1 MWTYLG
7 VDDED
12 SYGVEIGDMS
22 QIANN
27 QMVWRVLLN
36 GFPYKTPAEMGVPD
50 ERSAFAV
57 TKQAVYAVLDG
68 RDTSRYSGVDEIGNQ
83 MADAV
88 RRLVDIGRNGT
99 QTYQDPVI
107 NVSSISPAGV
117 DSIDSNYISQ
127 TFNVSSEVNMKD
139 INVILDTFS
148 APTGTKVTDINNNE
162 RTNFNKG
169 ENFKILVPR
178 ENIKDEITV
187 QFTLSGQCETYPIL
201 FGKAPNENV
210 QDYVLTT
217 DPFVVSTAKSQMN
230 YKPSVDIEID
240 KISSGES
247 EITGKGEG
255 EPLEG
260 AKFNVKSED
269 GSFNKDYYTDANGKI
284 TLSNMDIQKYIITE
298 LESAKY
304 YLLNKDTQVEV
315 TPEHDGDDQKV
326 VFENTPVDIK
336 VNVDK
341 DSDKEEV
348 QGNEIL
354 TYTIDNIKNLSNVPL
369 DNFTLTDDLPDEVR
383 LQKLQTGTYNED
395 LKYSI
400 YYNTNKRENI
410 KLQDNLSTKVNNEID
425 FTNLELAKD
434 EYVTQ
439 FQLKFGTVKI
449 GFSNVEEMTVTTKAI
464 EGLEKDSVFENNVNV
479 EGTYIDVP
487 TEDEDDVPT
496 KVYEN
501 VLKVTKVSKEYN
513 QYTEL
518 EKGSKI
524 NATFEILD
532 ENKNHVETV
541 KTTDGE
547 FTYKYLETG
556 KQYFLKELSVD
567 DYYVISEDLIP
578 FKFEENGQTIE
589 ITVENDNVNLV
600 VDVEKNG
607 PTQAKQGDIITYDF
621 NHVGNFSN
629 VPISNFV
636 FGDKLP
642 RQVRLQSLTTG
653 TWNEELTYKIQYIT
667 NQNTNWAY
675 IGEDYSTKE
684 NYTVDFTTLDLQ
696 DGEYVTQYRFIFGDV
711 KEGFREQEKPT
722 ATVKINEDLANNKI
736 IVNDCYVN
744 GKYVD
749 TPLEDEDDA
758 HTIVYTPEENKEV
771 ELPKTGM

>member
-1 MWTYLG
+1 
-7 VDDED
+7 
-12 SYGVEIGDMS
+12 MS

-162 RTNFNKG
+162 RTNFDKG
-169 ENFKILVPR
+169 ENFKVLVPR

-201 FGKAPNENV
+201 FGKAPNDNV

-675 IGEDYSTKE
+675 IGEDYNTNE
-684 NYTVDFTTLDLQ
+684 NYTVDFTNLNLQ
-696 DGEYVTQYRFIFGDV
+696 DGEYVTEYRFVFGDV
-711 KEGFREQEKPT
+711 KEGFREEEKPT
-722 ATVKINEDLANNKI
+722 ATVKVNEDLANNKI

-758 HTIVYTPEENKEV
+758 HTIVYTPEKNKEV

>member
-1 MWTYLG
+1 
-7 VDDED
+7 
-12 SYGVEIGDMS
+12 MS

-162 RTNFNKG
+162 RTNFDKG
-169 ENFKILVPR
+169 ENFKVLVPR

-201 FGKAPNENV
+201 FGKAPNDNV

-354 TYTIDNIKNLSNVPL
+354 TYTIDIIKNLSNVPL

-629 VPISNFV
+629 VPISDFI

-711 KEGFREQEKPT
+711 KEGFREEEKPT
-722 ATVKINEDLANNKI
+722 TTVKINEDLANNKI

-744 GKYVD
+744 GQYVD

>member
-1 MWTYLG
+1 
-7 VDDED
+7 
-12 SYGVEIGDMS
+12 MS

-162 RTNFNKG
+162 RTNFDKG
-169 ENFKILVPR
+169 ENFKVLVPR
-178 ENIKDEITV
+178 ENIKDEIAV

-201 FGKAPNENV
+201 FGKAPNDNV

-326 VFENTPVDIK
+326 TFKNTPVDIE

-629 VPISNFV
+629 VPISDFI

-642 RQVRLQSLTTG
+642 RQVRIQSITTG

-675 IGEDYSTKE
+675 IGEDYNTNEK
-684 NYTVDFTTLDLQ
+684 YTVDFTNLNLQ
-696 DGEYVTQYRFIFGDV
+696 DGEYVTQYRFVFGDV
-711 KEGFREQEKPT
+711 KEGFREEEKPT

-744 GKYVD
+744 GQYVD

>member
-162 RTNFNKG
+162 RTNFDKG
-169 ENFKILVPR
+169 ENFKVLVPR

-201 FGKAPNENV
+201 FGKAPNDNV

-326 VFENTPVDIK
+326 VFENTPVDIE

-395 LKYSI
+395 LKYSV
-400 YYNTNKRENI
+400 YYSTNKKENV

-425 FTNLELAKD
+425 FTNLELAND
-434 EYVTQ
+434 EYVTE
-439 FQLKFGTVKI
+439 FQLRFGTVKI
-449 GFSNVEEMTVTTKAI
+449 GFSNVEKMTVTTKAI

-479 EGTYIDVP
+479 QGTYIDVP

-567 DYYVISEDLIP
+567 DYYVISEELIP

-642 RQVRLQSLTTG
+642 RQVRLQSITTG

-711 KEGFREQEKPT
+711 KEGFREEEKPT

>member
-1 MWTYLG
+1 
-7 VDDED
+7 
-12 SYGVEIGDMS
+12 MS

-162 RTNFNKG
+162 RTNFDKG
-169 ENFKILVPR
+169 ENFKVLVPR

-201 FGKAPNENV
+201 FGKAPNDNV

-326 VFENTPVDIK
+326 TFKNTPVDIK

-400 YYNTNKRENI
+400 YYNTNKKENI

-567 DYYVISEDLIP
+567 DYYVISEELIP

-629 VPISNFV
+629 VPISDFI

-675 IGEDYSTKE
+675 IGEDYNTNE
-684 NYTVDFTTLDLQ
+684 NYTVDFTNLNLQ

-711 KEGFREQEKPT
+711 KEGFREEEKPT

>member
-1 MWTYLG
+1 
-7 VDDED
+7 
-12 SYGVEIGDMS
+12 MS

-162 RTNFNKG
+162 RTNFDKG
-169 ENFKILVPR
+169 ENFKVLVPR

-201 FGKAPNENV
+201 FGKAPNDNV

-439 FQLKFGTVKI
+439 FQLKFVTVKI

-567 DYYVISEDLIP
+567 DYYVISEELIP

-629 VPISNFV
+629 VPISDFI

-642 RQVRLQSLTTG
+642 RQVRIQSITTG

-675 IGEDYSTKE
+675 IGEDYNTNE
-684 NYTVDFTTLDLQ
+684 NYTVDFTNLNLQ
-696 DGEYVTQYRFIFGDV
+696 DGEYVTEYRFVFGDV
-711 KEGFREQEKPT
+711 KEGFREEEKPT
-722 ATVKINEDLANNKI
+722 ATVKVNEDLANNKI

-744 GKYVD
+744 GQYVD

>member
-1 MWTYLG
+1 
-7 VDDED
+7 
-12 SYGVEIGDMS
+12 MS

-107 NVSSISPAGV
+107 NVSTISPAGV
-117 DSIDSNYISQ
+117 DNIDSNYISQ

-148 APTGTKVTDINNNE
+148 APTGTKVTDVNNNE
-162 RTNFNKG
+162 KTNFNKG
-169 ENFKILVPR
+169 ENFKVLVPR

-217 DPFVVSTAKSQMN
+217 DPFVLSTAKSQMN
-230 YKPSVDIEID
+230 YKPSVDIEIE

-269 GSFNKDYYTDANGKI
+269 GSFNKDYYTDKNGKI
-284 TLSNMDIQKYIITE
+284 TLTNMDIQKYIITE

-369 DNFTLTDDLPDEVR
+369 DNFTLTDDLPDEIR
-383 LQKLQTGTYNED
+383 IQELQTGTYNED

-629 VPISNFV
+629 VPISDFI

-642 RQVRLQSLTTG
+642 RQVRIQSITTG

-675 IGEDYSTKE
+675 IGEDYNTNEK
-684 NYTVDFTTLDLQ
+684 YTVDFTNLNLQ
-696 DGEYVTQYRFIFGDV
+696 DGEYVTQYRFVFGDV
-711 KEGFREQEKPT
+711 KEGFREEEKPT

-744 GKYVD
+744 GQYVD

>member
-1 MWTYLG
+1 
-7 VDDED
+7 
-12 SYGVEIGDMS
+12 MS

-148 APTGTKVTDINNNE
+148 APTGTKVTDVNNNE
-162 RTNFNKG
+162 RTNFDKG
-169 ENFKILVPR
+169 ENFKVLVPR

-201 FGKAPNENV
+201 FGKAPNDNV

-326 VFENTPVDIK
+326 TFKNTPVDIE

-567 DYYVISEDLIP
+567 DYYVISEELIP

-629 VPISNFV
+629 VPISDFI

-675 IGEDYSTKE
+675 IGEDYNTNE
-684 NYTVDFTTLDLQ
+684 NYTVDFTNLNLQ
-696 DGEYVTQYRFIFGDV
+696 DGEYVTEYRFVFGDV
-711 KEGFREQEKPT
+711 KEGFREEEKPT

>member
-1 MWTYLG
+1 
-7 VDDED
+7 
-12 SYGVEIGDMS
+12 MS

-148 APTGTKVTDINNNE
+148 APNGTKVTDINNNE
-162 RTNFNKG
+162 RTNFDKG
-169 ENFKILVPR
+169 ENFKVLVPR

-201 FGKAPNENV
+201 FGKAPNDNV

-629 VPISNFV
+629 VPISDFI

-642 RQVRLQSLTTG
+642 RQVRIQSITTG

-675 IGEDYSTKE
+675 IGEDYNTNEK
-684 NYTVDFTTLDLQ
+684 YTVDFTNLNLQ
-696 DGEYVTQYRFIFGDV
+696 DGEYVTQYRFVFGDV
-711 KEGFREQEKPT
+711 KEGFREEEKPT

-744 GKYVD
+744 GQYVD

>member
-1 MWTYLG
+1 
-7 VDDED
+7 
-12 SYGVEIGDMS
+12 MS

-162 RTNFNKG
+162 RTNFDKG
-169 ENFKILVPR
+169 ENFKVLVPR

-201 FGKAPNENV
+201 FGKAPNDNV

-369 DNFTLTDDLPDEVR
+369 DNFTLTDDLPGEVR

-629 VPISNFV
+629 VPISDFI

-642 RQVRLQSLTTG
+642 RQVRIQSITTG

-675 IGEDYSTKE
+675 IGEDYNTNE
-684 NYTVDFTTLDLQ
+684 NYTVDFTNLNLQ
-696 DGEYVTQYRFIFGDV
+696 DGEYVTEYRFVFGDV
-711 KEGFREQEKPT
+711 KEGFREEEKPT

>member
-1 MWTYLG
+1 
-7 VDDED
+7 
-12 SYGVEIGDMS
+12 MS

-148 APTGTKVTDINNNE
+148 APNGTKVTDINNNE
-162 RTNFNKG
+162 RTNFDKG
-169 ENFKILVPR
+169 ENFKVLVPR

-201 FGKAPNENV
+201 FGKAPNDNV

-326 VFENTPVDIK
+326 VFENTPVDIE

-629 VPISNFV
+629 VPISDFI

-642 RQVRLQSLTTG
+642 RQVRIQSITTG

-675 IGEDYSTKE
+675 IGEDYNTNE
-684 NYTVDFTTLDLQ
+684 NYTVDFTNLNLQ
-696 DGEYVTQYRFIFGDV
+696 DGEYVTEYRFVFGDV
-711 KEGFREQEKPT
+711 KEGFREEEKPT

>member
-1 MWTYLG
+1 
-7 VDDED
+7 
-12 SYGVEIGDMS
+12 MS

-68 RDTSRYSGVDEIGNQ
+68 RDTSRYSGVDAIGNQ

-107 NVSSISPAGV
+107 NVSTISPAGV
-117 DSIDSNYISQ
+117 DNIDSNYISQ
-127 TFNVSSEVNMKD
+127 TFNVSSQVNMKD

-148 APTGTKVTDINNNE
+148 APNGTKVTDINNNE
-162 RTNFNKG
+162 RTNFDKG
-169 ENFKILVPR
+169 ENFKVLVPR

-201 FGKAPNENV
+201 FGKAPNDNV

-629 VPISNFV
+629 VPISDFI

-711 KEGFREQEKPT
+711 KEGFREEEKPT
-722 ATVKINEDLANNKI
+722 TTVKINEDLANNKI

>member
-1 MWTYLG
+1 
-7 VDDED
+7 
-12 SYGVEIGDMS
+12 MS

-162 RTNFNKG
+162 RTNFDKG
-169 ENFKILVPR
+169 ENFKVLVPR

-201 FGKAPNENV
+201 FGKAPNDNV

-439 FQLKFGTVKI
+439 FQLKFVTVKI

-567 DYYVISEDLIP
+567 DYYVISEELIP

-642 RQVRLQSLTTG
+642 RQVRLQSITTG

-675 IGEDYSTKE
+675 IGEDYNTNE
-684 NYTVDFTTLDLQ
+684 NYTVDFTNLNLQ
-696 DGEYVTQYRFIFGDV
+696 DGEYVTEYRFVFGDV
-711 KEGFREQEKPT
+711 KEGFREEEKPT
-722 ATVKINEDLANNKI
+722 ATVKVNEDLANNKI

-758 HTIVYTPEENKEV
+758 HTIVYTPEKNKEV

>member
-1 MWTYLG
+1 
-7 VDDED
+7 
-12 SYGVEIGDMS
+12 MS

-162 RTNFNKG
+162 RTNFDKG
-169 ENFKILVPR
+169 ENFKVLVPR

-201 FGKAPNENV
+201 FGKAPNDNV

-341 DSDKEEV
+341 DSDKGEV

-449 GFSNVEEMTVTTKAI
+449 GFSNVEKMTVTTKAI

-567 DYYVISEDLIP
+567 DYYVISEELIP

-629 VPISNFV
+629 VPISDFI

-642 RQVRLQSLTTG
+642 RQVRIQSITTG

-675 IGEDYSTKE
+675 IGEDYNTNE
-684 NYTVDFTTLDLQ
+684 NYTVDFTNLNLQ
-696 DGEYVTQYRFIFGDV
+696 DGEYVTEYRFVFGDV
-711 KEGFREQEKPT
+711 KEGFREEEKPT

>member
-1 MWTYLG
+1 
-7 VDDED
+7 
-12 SYGVEIGDMS
+12 MS

-162 RTNFNKG
+162 RTNFDKG
-169 ENFKILVPR
+169 ENFKVLVPR

-201 FGKAPNENV
+201 FGKAPNDNV

-589 ITVENDNVNLV
+589 ITVENDNVNLL

-629 VPISNFV
+629 VPISDFI

-642 RQVRLQSLTTG
+642 RQVRIQSITTG

-711 KEGFREQEKPT
+711 KEGFREEEKPT

>member
-1 MWTYLG
+1 
-7 VDDED
+7 
-12 SYGVEIGDMS
+12 MS

-68 RDTSRYSGVDEIGNQ
+68 RDTSRYSGVDAIGNQ

-107 NVSSISPAGV
+107 NVSTISPAGV
-117 DSIDSNYISQ
+117 DNIDSNYISQ
-127 TFNVSSEVNMKD
+127 TFNVSSQVNMKD

-148 APTGTKVTDINNNE
+148 APNGTKVTDINNNE
-162 RTNFNKG
+162 RTNFDKG
-169 ENFKILVPR
+169 ENFKVLVPR

-201 FGKAPNENV
+201 FGKAPNDNV

-395 LKYSI
+395 LKYSV
-400 YYNTNKRENI
+400 YYSTNKRENI
-410 KLQDNLSTKVNNEID
+410 KLQDNLSTKVNNKID

-434 EYVTQ
+434 EYVTA

-449 GFSNVEEMTVTTKAI
+449 GFSNVEKMTVTTKAI

-629 VPISNFV
+629 VPISDFI

-711 KEGFREQEKPT
+711 KEGFREEEKPT
-722 ATVKINEDLANNKI
+722 TTVKINEDLANNKI

>member
-1 MWTYLG
+1 
-7 VDDED
+7 
-12 SYGVEIGDMS
+12 MS

-83 MADAV
+83 TADAV

-162 RTNFNKG
+162 RTNFDKG

-178 ENIKDEITV
+178 ENIKDEIAV

-629 VPISNFV
+629 VPISDFI

-642 RQVRLQSLTTG
+642 RQVRIQSITTG

-675 IGEDYSTKE
+675 IGEDYNTNEK
-684 NYTVDFTTLDLQ
+684 YTVDFTNLNLQ
-696 DGEYVTQYRFIFGDV
+696 DGEYVTQYRFVFGDV
-711 KEGFREQEKPT
+711 KEGFREEEKPT

-744 GKYVD
+744 GQYVD

>member
-1 MWTYLG
+1 
-7 VDDED
+7 
-12 SYGVEIGDMS
+12 MS

-83 MADAV
+83 MADAI

-107 NVSSISPAGV
+107 NVSTISPAGV
-117 DSIDSNYISQ
+117 DSIDKNYISQ
-127 TFNVSSEVNMKD
+127 TFNVSSDVNMKD

-148 APTGTKVTDINNNE
+148 APTGTKVTDVNNNE
-162 RTNFNKG
+162 KTNFNKG
-169 ENFKILVPR
+169 ENFKVLVPR

-217 DPFVVSTAKSQMN
+217 DPFVLSTARSQMN
-230 YKPSVDIEID
+230 YKPSIDIEIE

-269 GSFNKDYYTDANGKI
+269 GSFNKDYYTDKNGKI
-284 TLSNMDIQKYIITE
+284 TLTNMDIQKYIITE

-326 VFENTPVDIK
+326 TFKNTPVDIE

-369 DNFTLTDDLPDEVR
+369 DNFTLTDDLPDEIR
-383 LQKLQTGTYNED
+383 IQELQTGTYNED

-410 KLQDNLSTKVNNEID
+410 KLVDNLSTKVNNKID

-434 EYVTQ
+434 EYVTA

-449 GFSNVEEMTVTTKAI
+449 GFSNVEKMTVTTKVI
-464 EGLEKDSVFENNVNV
+464 EGLEKNSVFKNNVNV

-524 NATFEILD
+524 DATFEILD
-532 ENKNHVETV
+532 ENKNYVETV

-556 KQYFLKELSVD
+556 KQYYLKEISVD
-567 DYYVISEDLIP
+567 SYYVISEDLIP

-589 ITVENDNVNLV
+589 LTVENDNVNLL

-607 PTQAKQGDIITYDF
+607 PTQAKQGDLITYDF

-642 RQVRLQSLTTG
+642 RQVRIQKITTG

-667 NQNTNWAY
+667 NQNTNWQY
-675 IGEDYSTKE
+675 IGEDYLTNE
-684 NYTVDFTTLDLQ
+684 NYTVDFATLNLQ
-696 DGEYVTQYRFIFGDV
+696 EGEYVTEYRFIFGDV
-711 KEGFREQEKPT
+711 KEGFREEEKPT
-722 ATVKINEDLANNKI
+722 ATVKVNEDLANNKI

-758 HTIVYTPEENKEV
+758 HTIVYTKEENKEV

>member
-1 MWTYLG
+1 
-7 VDDED
+7 
-12 SYGVEIGDMS
+12 MS

-148 APTGTKVTDINNNE
+148 APTGTKVTDVNNNE
-162 RTNFNKG
+162 RTNFDKG
-169 ENFKILVPR
+169 ENFKVLVPR

-201 FGKAPNENV
+201 FGKAPNDNV

-567 DYYVISEDLIP
+567 DYYVISEELIP

-629 VPISNFV
+629 VPISDFI

-642 RQVRLQSLTTG
+642 RQVRIQSITTG

-711 KEGFREQEKPT
+711 KEGFREEEKPT
-722 ATVKINEDLANNKI
+722 TTVKINEDLANNKI

-744 GKYVD
+744 GQYVD

>member
-1 MWTYLG
+1 
-7 VDDED
+7 
-12 SYGVEIGDMS
+12 MS

-162 RTNFNKG
+162 RTNFDKG
-169 ENFKILVPR
+169 ENFKVLVPR

-410 KLQDNLSTKVNNEID
+410 KLQDNLSTKVNNKID

-434 EYVTQ
+434 EYVTA

-449 GFSNVEEMTVTTKAI
+449 GFSNVEKMTVTTKAI

-629 VPISNFV
+629 VPISDFI

-642 RQVRLQSLTTG
+642 RQVRIQSITTG
-653 TWNEELTYKIQYIT
+653 TWNEELTYKIKYIT
-667 NQNTNWAY
+667 NQNTNWQY
-675 IGEDYSTKE
+675 IGEDYLTNE
-684 NYTVDFTTLDLQ
+684 NYTVDFAKLNLQ
-696 DGEYVTQYRFIFGDV
+696 DGEYVTEYRFVFGDV
-711 KEGFREQEKPT
+711 KEGFREEEKPT

>member
-1 MWTYLG
+1 
-7 VDDED
+7 
-12 SYGVEIGDMS
+12 MS

-162 RTNFNKG
+162 RTNFDKG
-169 ENFKILVPR
+169 ENFKVLVPR

-201 FGKAPNENV
+201 FGKAPNDNV

-326 VFENTPVDIK
+326 TFKNTPVDIK

-567 DYYVISEDLIP
+567 DYYVISEELIP

-629 VPISNFV
+629 VPISDFI

-642 RQVRLQSLTTG
+642 RQVRIQKITTG

-675 IGEDYSTKE
+675 IGEDYNTNE
-684 NYTVDFTTLDLQ
+684 NYTVDFTNLNLQ
-696 DGEYVTQYRFIFGDV
+696 DGEYVTQYRFVFGDV
-711 KEGFREQEKPT
+711 KEGFREEEKPT

>member
-1 MWTYLG
+1 
-7 VDDED
+7 
-12 SYGVEIGDMS
+12 MS

-107 NVSSISPAGV
+107 NVSTISPAGV
-117 DSIDSNYISQ
+117 DNIDSKYISQ

-162 RTNFNKG
+162 RTNFDKG
-169 ENFKILVPR
+169 ENFKVLVPR

-201 FGKAPNENV
+201 FGKAPNDNV

-567 DYYVISEDLIP
+567 DYYVISEELIP

-589 ITVENDNVNLV
+589 ITVENDNVNLL

-642 RQVRLQSLTTG
+642 RQVRLQSITTG

-711 KEGFREQEKPT
+711 KEGFREEEKPT

-744 GKYVD
+744 GQYVD

>member
-1 MWTYLG
+1 
-7 VDDED
+7 
-12 SYGVEIGDMS
+12 MS

-117 DSIDSNYISQ
+117 DNIDSKYISQ

-148 APTGTKVTDINNNE
+148 APTGTKVTDVNNNE
-162 RTNFNKG
+162 KTNFNKG
-169 ENFKILVPR
+169 ENFKVLVPR

-201 FGKAPNENV
+201 FGKAPSENV

-284 TLSNMDIQKYIITE
+284 TLFNMDIQKYIITE

-434 EYVTQ
+434 EYVTA

-629 VPISNFV
+629 VPISDFI

-642 RQVRLQSLTTG
+642 RQVRIQSITTG

-667 NQNTNWAY
+667 NQNTNWQY
-675 IGEDYSTKE
+675 IGEDYLTNE
-684 NYTVDFTTLDLQ
+684 NYTVDFAKLNLQ
-696 DGEYVTQYRFIFGDV
+696 EGEYVTEYRFVFGDV
-711 KEGFREQEKPT
+711 KEGFREEEKPT

>member
-1 MWTYLG
+1 
-7 VDDED
+7 
-12 SYGVEIGDMS
+12 MS

-83 MADAV
+83 MAEAV

-107 NVSSISPAGV
+107 NVSTISPAGV
-117 DSIDSNYISQ
+117 DNIDSNYISQ
-127 TFNVSSEVNMKD
+127 TFNVSSQVNMKD

-148 APTGTKVTDINNNE
+148 APKGTKVTDINNNE

-169 ENFKILVPR
+169 ENFKVLVPR

-326 VFENTPVDIK
+326 TFKNTPVDIE

-341 DSDKEEV
+341 DSDKGEV

-369 DNFTLTDDLPDEVR
+369 DNFTLTDDLPDEIR
-383 LQKLQTGTYNED
+383 IQELQTGTYNED

-410 KLQDNLSTKVNNEID
+410 KLVDNLSTKVNNKID

-567 DYYVISEDLIP
+567 DYYVISEELIP

-589 ITVENDNVNLV
+589 ITVENDNVNLL

-629 VPISNFV
+629 VPISDFI

-642 RQVRLQSLTTG
+642 RQVRIQSITTG

-675 IGEDYSTKE
+675 IGEDYNTNE
-684 NYTVDFTTLDLQ
+684 NYTVDFTNLNLQ
-696 DGEYVTQYRFIFGDV
+696 DGEYVTEYRFVFGDV
-711 KEGFREQEKPT
+711 KEGFREEEKPT

>member
-1 MWTYLG
+1 
-7 VDDED
+7 
-12 SYGVEIGDMS
+12 MS

-68 RDTSRYSGVDEIGNQ
+68 RDTSRYSGVDAIGNQ

-107 NVSSISPAGV
+107 NVSTISPAGV
-117 DSIDSNYISQ
+117 DNIDSNYISQ
-127 TFNVSSEVNMKD
+127 TFNVSSQVNMKD

-148 APTGTKVTDINNNE
+148 APNGTKVTDINNNE
-162 RTNFNKG
+162 RTNFDKG
-169 ENFKILVPR
+169 ENFKVLVPR

-201 FGKAPNENV
+201 FGKAPNDNV

-395 LKYSI
+395 LKYSV
-400 YYNTNKRENI
+400 YYSTNKRENI
-410 KLQDNLSTKVNNEID
+410 KLQDNLSTKVNNKID

-434 EYVTQ
+434 EYVTA

-449 GFSNVEEMTVTTKAI
+449 GFSNVEKMTVTTKAI

-629 VPISNFV
+629 VPISDFI

-642 RQVRLQSLTTG
+642 RQVRIQSITTG

-675 IGEDYSTKE
+675 IGEDYNTNE
-684 NYTVDFTTLDLQ
+684 NYTVDFTNLNLQ
-696 DGEYVTQYRFIFGDV
+696 DGEYVTEYRFVFGDV
-711 KEGFREQEKPT
+711 KEGFREEEKPT

>member
-1 MWTYLG
+1 
-7 VDDED
+7 
-12 SYGVEIGDMS
+12 MS

-162 RTNFNKG
+162 RTNFDKG
-169 ENFKILVPR
+169 ENFKVLVPR

-201 FGKAPNENV
+201 FGKAPNDNV

-395 LKYSI
+395 LKYSV
-400 YYNTNKRENI
+400 YYSTNKRENI
-410 KLQDNLSTKVNNEID
+410 KLQDNLSTKVNNKID

-434 EYVTQ
+434 EYVTA

-449 GFSNVEEMTVTTKAI
+449 GFSNVEKMTVTTKAI

-567 DYYVISEDLIP
+567 DYYVISEELIP

-629 VPISNFV
+629 VPISDFI

-642 RQVRLQSLTTG
+642 RQVRIQSITTG

-675 IGEDYSTKE
+675 IGEDYNTNE
-684 NYTVDFTTLDLQ
+684 NYTVDFTNLNLQ
-696 DGEYVTQYRFIFGDV
+696 DGEYVTEYRFVFGDV
-711 KEGFREQEKPT
+711 KEGFREEEKPT

>member
-1 MWTYLG
+1 
-7 VDDED
+7 
-12 SYGVEIGDMS
+12 MS

-83 MADAV
+83 MAEAV

-107 NVSSISPAGV
+107 NVSTISPAGV
-117 DSIDSNYISQ
+117 DNIDSNYISQ
-127 TFNVSSEVNMKD
+127 TFNVSSQVNMKD

-148 APTGTKVTDINNNE
+148 APKGTKVTDINNNE

-169 ENFKILVPR
+169 ENFKVLVPR

-269 GSFNKDYYTDANGKI
+269 GSFNQDYYTDANGKI
-284 TLSNMDIQKYIITE
+284 TLTNMDIQKYIITE

-326 VFENTPVDIK
+326 VFENTPVDIE
-336 VNVDK
+336 VSVDK

-479 EGTYIDVP
+479 QGTYIDVP

-567 DYYVISEDLIP
+567 NYYVISEDLIP

-642 RQVRLQSLTTG
+642 RQVRLQSITTG

-675 IGEDYSTKE
+675 IGEDYNTNE
-684 NYTVDFTTLDLQ
+684 NYTVDFTNLNLQ
-696 DGEYVTQYRFIFGDV
+696 DGEYVTQYRFVFGDV
-711 KEGFREQEKPT
+711 KEGFREEEKPT

-744 GKYVD
+744 GQYVD

>member
-1 MWTYLG
+1 
-7 VDDED
+7 
-12 SYGVEIGDMS
+12 MS

-83 MADAV
+83 MADAI

-107 NVSSISPAGV
+107 NVSTISPAGV
-117 DSIDSNYISQ
+117 DSIDKNYISQ
-127 TFNVSSEVNMKD
+127 TFNVSSDVNMKD

-148 APTGTKVTDINNNE
+148 APTGTKVTDVNNNE
-162 RTNFNKG
+162 KTNFNKG
-169 ENFKILVPR
+169 ENFKVLVPR

-217 DPFVVSTAKSQMN
+217 DPFVLSTARSQMN
-230 YKPSVDIEID
+230 YKPSIDIEIE

-269 GSFNKDYYTDANGKI
+269 GSFNKDYYTDKNGKI
-284 TLSNMDIQKYIITE
+284 TLTNMDIQKYIITE

-326 VFENTPVDIK
+326 TFKNTPVDIE

-369 DNFTLTDDLPDEVR
+369 DNFTLTDDLPDEIR
-383 LQKLQTGTYNED
+383 IQELQTGTYNED

-410 KLQDNLSTKVNNEID
+410 KLLDNLSTKVNNKID

-434 EYVTQ
+434 EYVTA

-449 GFSNVEEMTVTTKAI
+449 GFSNVEKMTVTTKAI
-464 EGLEKDSVFENNVNV
+464 EGLQKDSVFKNNVNV

-524 NATFEILD
+524 NATFDILD
-532 ENKNHVETV
+532 ENKNYVETV

-556 KQYFLKELSVD
+556 KQYYLKEISVD
-567 DYYVISEDLIP
+567 SYYVISEDLIP

-589 ITVENDNVNLV
+589 LTVENDNVNLL

-607 PTQAKQGDIITYDF
+607 PTQAKQGDLITYDF

-642 RQVRLQSLTTG
+642 RQVRIQKITTG

-667 NQNTNWAY
+667 NQNTNWQY
-675 IGEDYSTKE
+675 IGEDYLTNE
-684 NYTVDFTTLDLQ
+684 NYTVDFATLNLQ
-696 DGEYVTQYRFIFGDV
+696 EGEYVTEYRFIFGDV
-711 KEGFREQEKPT
+711 KEGFREEEKPT
-722 ATVKINEDLANNKI
+722 ATVKVNEDLANNKI

-758 HTIVYTPEENKEV
+758 HTIVYTKEENKEV

>member
-162 RTNFNKG
+162 RTNFDKG
-169 ENFKILVPR
+169 ENFKVLVPR

-201 FGKAPNENV
+201 FGKAPNDNV

-567 DYYVISEDLIP
+567 DYYVISEELIP

-589 ITVENDNVNLV
+589 ITVENDNVNLL

-629 VPISNFV
+629 VPISDFI

-642 RQVRLQSLTTG
+642 RQVRIQSITTG

-684 NYTVDFTTLDLQ
+684 NYTVDFTKLDLQ

-711 KEGFREQEKPT
+711 KEGFREEEKPT

>member
-1 MWTYLG
+1 
-7 VDDED
+7 
-12 SYGVEIGDMS
+12 MS

-117 DSIDSNYISQ
+117 DNIDSNYISQ
-127 TFNVSSEVNMKD
+127 TFNVSSQVNMKD

-162 RTNFNKG
+162 RTNFDKG
-169 ENFKILVPR
+169 ENFKVLVPR

-201 FGKAPNENV
+201 FGKAPNDNV

-629 VPISNFV
+629 VPISDFI

-642 RQVRLQSLTTG
+642 RQVRIQSITTG

-675 IGEDYSTKE
+675 IGEDYNTNE
-684 NYTVDFTTLDLQ
+684 NYTVDFTNLNLQ
-696 DGEYVTQYRFIFGDV
+696 DGEYVTEYRFVFGDV
-711 KEGFREQEKPT
+711 KEGFREEEKPT

>member
-1 MWTYLG
+1 
-7 VDDED
+7 
-12 SYGVEIGDMS
+12 MS

-148 APTGTKVTDINNNE
+148 APNGTKVTDINNNE
-162 RTNFNKG
+162 RTNFDKG
-169 ENFKILVPR
+169 ENFKVLVPR

-201 FGKAPNENV
+201 FGKAPNDNV

-326 VFENTPVDIK
+326 TFKNTPVDIE

-395 LKYSI
+395 LKYSV
-400 YYNTNKRENI
+400 YYSTNKKENV

-425 FTNLELAKD
+425 FTNLELAND
-434 EYVTQ
+434 EYVTE
-439 FQLKFGTVKI
+439 FQLRFGTVKI
-449 GFSNVEEMTVTTKAI
+449 GFSNVEKMTVTTKAI

-479 EGTYIDVP
+479 QGTYIDVP

-629 VPISNFV
+629 VPISDFI

-642 RQVRLQSLTTG
+642 RQVRIQSITTG

-675 IGEDYSTKE
+675 IGEDYNTNE
-684 NYTVDFTTLDLQ
+684 NYTVDFTNLNLQ
-696 DGEYVTQYRFIFGDV
+696 DGEYVTEYRFVFGDV
-711 KEGFREQEKPT
+711 KEGFREEEKPT

-744 GKYVD
+744 GQYVD

>member
-1 MWTYLG
+1 
-7 VDDED
+7 
-12 SYGVEIGDMS
+12 MS

-88 RRLVDIGRNGT
+88 RKLVDIGRNGT

-107 NVSSISPAGV
+107 NVSTISPAGI
-117 DSIDSNYISQ
+117 DNIDSNYISQ
-127 TFNVSSEVNMKD
+127 TFNVSSQVNMKD

-162 RTNFNKG
+162 RTNFDKG
-169 ENFKILVPR
+169 ENFKVLVPR

-201 FGKAPNENV
+201 FGKAPNDNV

-629 VPISNFV
+629 VPISDFI

-642 RQVRLQSLTTG
+642 RQVRIQSITTG

-711 KEGFREQEKPT
+711 KEGFREEEKPT

-758 HTIVYTPEENKEV
+758 HTIVYTPEKNKEV

>member
-1 MWTYLG
+1 
-7 VDDED
+7 
-12 SYGVEIGDMS
+12 MS

-162 RTNFNKG
+162 RTNFDKG
-169 ENFKILVPR
+169 ENFKVLVPR

-201 FGKAPNENV
+201 FGKAPNDNV

-629 VPISNFV
+629 VPISDFI

-642 RQVRLQSLTTG
+642 RQVRIQSITTG

-711 KEGFREQEKPT
+711 KEGFREEEKPT
-722 ATVKINEDLANNKI
+722 TTVKINEDLANNKI

-744 GKYVD
+744 GQYVD

>member
-1 MWTYLG
+1 
-7 VDDED
+7 
-12 SYGVEIGDMS
+12 MS

-148 APTGTKVTDINNNE
+148 APTGTKVTDVNNNE
-162 RTNFNKG
+162 RTNFDKG
-169 ENFKILVPR
+169 ENFKVLVPR

-201 FGKAPNENV
+201 FGKAPNDNV

-326 VFENTPVDIK
+326 TFKNTPVDIE

-567 DYYVISEDLIP
+567 DYYVISEELIP

-589 ITVENDNVNLV
+589 ITVENDNVNLL

-607 PTQAKQGDIITYDF
+607 PTQAKQGDLITYDF

-629 VPISNFV
+629 VPISDFI

-675 IGEDYSTKE
+675 IGEDYNTNE
-684 NYTVDFTTLDLQ
+684 NYTVDFTNLNLQ
-696 DGEYVTQYRFIFGDV
+696 DGEYVTEYRFVFGDV
-711 KEGFREQEKPT
+711 KEGFREEEKPT
-722 ATVKINEDLANNKI
+722 ATVKVNEDLANNKI

-758 HTIVYTPEENKEV
+758 HTIVYTPEKNKEV

>member
-1 MWTYLG
+1 
-7 VDDED
+7 
-12 SYGVEIGDMS
+12 MS

-162 RTNFNKG
+162 RTNFDKG
-169 ENFKILVPR
+169 ENFKVLVPR

-201 FGKAPNENV
+201 FGKAPNDNV

-348 QGNEIL
+348 QVNEIL

-642 RQVRLQSLTTG
+642 RQVRLQSITTG

-711 KEGFREQEKPT
+711 KEGFREEEKPT

>member
-1 MWTYLG
+1 
-7 VDDED
+7 
-12 SYGVEIGDMS
+12 MS

-36 GFPYKTPAEMGVPD
+36 GFPYKSASEMGLPD
-50 ERSAFAV
+50 DRSAFAV
-57 TKQAVYAVLDG
+57 TKQAIYSVLDG
-68 RDTSRYSGVDEIGNQ
+68 RDTSRYSGVDDLGNL
-83 MADAV
+83 MADKV
-88 RRLVDIGRNGT
+88 RELVDIGRNGT

-107 NVSSISPAGV
+107 NVSAVSSAGV

-148 APTGTKVTDINNNE
+148 APKGTKVTDINNNE
-162 RTNFNKG
+162 RTNFDKG
-169 ENFKILVPR
+169 ENFKVLVPR

-201 FGKAPNENV
+201 FGKAPNDNV

-479 EGTYIDVP
+479 QGTYIDVP

-567 DYYVISEDLIP
+567 DYYVISEELIP

-642 RQVRLQSLTTG
+642 RQVRLQSITTG

-684 NYTVDFTTLDLQ
+684 NYTVDFTNLNLQ

-711 KEGFREQEKPT
+711 KEGFREEEKPT

>member
-1 MWTYLG
+1 
-7 VDDED
+7 
-12 SYGVEIGDMS
+12 MS

-36 GFPYKTPAEMGVPD
+36 GFPYKSASEMGLPD
-50 ERSAFAV
+50 DRSAFAV

-68 RDTSRYSGVDEIGNQ
+68 RDTSRYSGVDDKGN
-83 MADAV
+83 
-88 RRLVDIGRNGT
+88 RRAAKERELVDIRRYRT

-107 NVSSISPAGV
+107 KVSTISPAGV

-148 APTGTKVTDINNNE
+148 APNGTKVTDINNNE
-162 RTNFNKG
+162 RTNFDKG
-169 ENFKILVPR
+169 ENFKVLVPR

-201 FGKAPNENV
+201 FGKAPNDNV

-247 EITGKGEG
+247 EITGKDEG

-434 EYVTQ
+434 EYVTA

-449 GFSNVEEMTVTTKAI
+449 GFSNVEKMTVTTKAI

-567 DYYVISEDLIP
+567 DYYVISEELIP

-629 VPISNFV
+629 VPISDFI

-642 RQVRLQSLTTG
+642 RQVRIQSITTG

-675 IGEDYSTKE
+675 IGEDYNTKE
-684 NYTVDFTTLDLQ
+684 YYTVDFTNLNLQ
-696 DGEYVTQYRFIFGDV
+696 DGEYVTEYRFVFGDV
-711 KEGFREQEKPT
+711 KEGFREEEKPT

>member
-1 MWTYLG
+1 
-7 VDDED
+7 
-12 SYGVEIGDMS
+12 MS

-68 RDTSRYSGVDEIGNQ
+68 RDTSRYSGVDAIGNQ

-107 NVSSISPAGV
+107 NVSTISPAGV
-117 DSIDSNYISQ
+117 DNIDSNYISQ
-127 TFNVSSEVNMKD
+127 TFNVSSQVNMKD

-148 APTGTKVTDINNNE
+148 APNGTKVTDINNNE
-162 RTNFNKG
+162 RTNFDKG
-169 ENFKILVPR
+169 ENFKVLVPR

-201 FGKAPNENV
+201 FGKAPNDNV

-395 LKYSI
+395 LKYSV
-400 YYNTNKRENI
+400 YYSTNKRENI
-410 KLQDNLSTKVNNEID
+410 KVQDNLSTKVNNKID

-434 EYVTQ
+434 EYVTA

-449 GFSNVEEMTVTTKAI
+449 GFSNVEKMTVTTKAI

-567 DYYVISEDLIP
+567 DYYVISEELIP

-629 VPISNFV
+629 VPISDFI

-642 RQVRLQSLTTG
+642 RQVRIQSITTG

-675 IGEDYSTKE
+675 IREDYNTNE
-684 NYTVDFTTLDLQ
+684 NYTVDFTNLNLQ
-696 DGEYVTQYRFIFGDV
+696 DGEYVTEYRFVFGDV
-711 KEGFREQEKPT
+711 KEGFREEEKPT

>member
-1 MWTYLG
+1 
-7 VDDED
+7 
-12 SYGVEIGDMS
+12 MS

-148 APTGTKVTDINNNE
+148 APNGTKVTDINNNE
-162 RTNFNKG
+162 RTNFDKG
-169 ENFKILVPR
+169 ENFKVLVPR

-201 FGKAPNENV
+201 FGKAPNDNV

-269 GSFNKDYYTDANGKI
+269 GSFNKDYYTDKNGKI

-326 VFENTPVDIK
+326 TFKNTPVDIE

-567 DYYVISEDLIP
+567 DYYVISKDLIP

-629 VPISNFV
+629 VPISDFI

-642 RQVRLQSLTTG
+642 RQVRIQSITTG

-675 IGEDYSTKE
+675 IGEDYNTNE
-684 NYTVDFTTLDLQ
+684 NYTVDFTNLNLQ
-696 DGEYVTQYRFIFGDV
+696 DGEYVTEYRFVFGDV
-711 KEGFREQEKPT
+711 KEGFREEEKPT

>member
-1 MWTYLG
+1 
-7 VDDED
+7 
-12 SYGVEIGDMS
+12 MS

-83 MADAV
+83 MAEAV

-107 NVSSISPAGV
+107 NVSTISPAGV
-117 DSIDSNYISQ
+117 DNIDSNYISQ
-127 TFNVSSEVNMKD
+127 TFNVSSQVNMKD

-148 APTGTKVTDINNNE
+148 APKGTKVTDINNNE

-169 ENFKILVPR
+169 ENFKVLVPR

-434 EYVTQ
+434 EYVTE

-479 EGTYIDVP
+479 QGTYIDVP

-589 ITVENDNVNLV
+589 ITIENDNVNLV

-629 VPISNFV
+629 VPISDFI

-642 RQVRLQSLTTG
+642 RQVRIQSITTG

-675 IGEDYSTKE
+675 IGEDYNTNE
-684 NYTVDFTTLDLQ
+684 NYTVDFTNLNLQ
-696 DGEYVTQYRFIFGDV
+696 DGEYVTQYRFVFGDV
-711 KEGFREQEKPT
+711 KEGFREEEKPT

-744 GKYVD
+744 GQYVD